1 MPKSKLVRASTGF
14 LRQGTVFMSQGTQY
28 GRGYTMTL
36 NNVLDFSDPFK
47 GTLSNLSVSVGFFNA
62 VLGSGILLFPKLSYQ
77 AGIPL
82 ITILM
87 ILSAGL
93 LWGSGILLAKSSEL
107 SNTCSFHKLMITAL
121 KSYWSDSPK
130 SESKDR
136 LSDRKKTIHPICS
149 VIAQE
154 PPGLNEF
161 SLGTISENKLPN
173 MNLGSRLVGVSTVR
187 SAGEKFPLPNATVRA
202 FSEISGKS
210 KVPDDISELE
220 GSSKFK
226 DFEELELAQLRD
238 SVRKQPQPNFYSK
251 LKAGS
256 PLKTERSTIRVS
268 RISMLSVSPPSVD
281 GSYDTDVKCRC
292 LAMLL
297 EIFVF
302 LDCFI
307 TVVSYMQ
314 CLGEYGLATYKGL
327 KEKEEDEKN
336 IREYFRFGS
345 GILATFLSLIA
356 GSKLQNMVW
365 MNFVGSIA
373 IMYAIIYTISSPAW
387 NGEPDIE
394 HNLDDEINE
403 DLWNFFPRKTGS
415 PVKVFVTV
423 FSTMGYAFPNY
434 FCSARYYSESSKKE
448 SFARVVGL
456 TYVFIVVIYGAYGF
470 IGANLPKAQ
479 TFLEW
484 NFNSPDSA
492 IFPNYYNGWVYDEFA
507 LTLVFLAMFC
517 TIISVLPVYIMEL
530 SQCFQTIVIQLNIVS
545 AKSYGWWAE
554 QLTKVVMGL
563 LTTVLA
569 TFITRLETVIEIDG
583 ALILTPLGYFFP
595 PIIYLMLVHNK
606 KKKDGFWVSVAW
618 IVLFSGVIFFVISWY
633 IFFSG

>member
-1 MPKSKLVRASTGF
+1 MPKSKLVRASTSV
-14 LRQGTVFMSQGTQY
+14 LRQGTVFMTQGTQY

-107 SNTCSFHKLMITAL
+107 SKTCSFYKLMITAL
-121 KSYWSDSPK
+121 KRYGSDTK
-130 SESKDR
+130 KDR
-136 LSDRKKTIHPICS
+136 SRKMRKTINIPCS
-149 VIAQE
+149 TIVEKPAVFKDVSLATIA
-154 PPGLNEF
+154 
-161 SLGTISENKLPN
+161 ENKAEN
-173 MNLGSRLVGVSTVR
+173 KKLGGVSTIR
-187 SAGEKFPLPNATVRA
+187 SSGETLSRTIRAAFPEKLAKYPASDKSSEAGEAA
-202 FSEISGKS
+202 
-210 KVPDDISELE
+210 
-220 GSSKFK
+220 KFK
-226 DFEELELAQLRD
+226 DFEELELEQLRD
-238 SVRKQPQPNFYSK
+238 SIRKSSALKYVTK
-251 LKAGS
+251 LKG
-256 PLKTERSTIRVS
+256 PDECTIRTERSVDRIS
-268 RISMLSVSPPSVD
+268 RISILSESPRSLRSANSED
-281 GSYDTDVKCRC
+281 SYTTNVKCRC

-297 EIFVF
+297 EVFVF

-327 KEKEEDEKN
+327 RENEEDEKN
-336 IREYFRFGS
+336 MRVYFRLGS

-356 GSKLQNMVW
+356 GTKLQNMVW
-365 MNFVGSIA
+365 MNFVGSFA
-373 IMYAIIYTISSPAW
+373 IMYAIVYTISSPAW
-387 NGEPDIE
+387 NGVPNINYD
-394 HNLDDEINE
+394 LDKEVNE
-403 DLWNFFPRKTGS
+403 DLWNFFPRNKGD

-448 SFARVVGL
+448 SFSRVVGL
-456 TYVFIVVIYGAYGF
+456 TYVFIVVLYGAYGF
-470 IGANLPKAQ
+470 VGATLPKAQ
-479 TFLEW
+479 TFLEE

-492 IFPNYYNGWVYDEFA
+492 IFPNYYNGWVKDKSL
-507 LTLVFLAMFC
+507 LTMVFLAMFC

-530 SQCFQTIVIQLNIVS
+530 SQCFQTIIIQCNIVAS
-545 AKSYGWWAE
+545 KSYGNSAM
-554 QLTKVVMGL
+554 QFTKVVMGIA
-563 LTTVLA
+563 TACLA
-569 TFITRLETVIEIDG
+569 TWITMLETVIEIDG

-595 PIIYLMLVHNK
+595 PIIYLMLVYNK
-606 KKKDGFWVSVAW
+606 KKKEVFWVAMAW
-618 IVLFSGVIFFVISWY
+618 IVLFAGVIFFVISWY
-633 IFFSG
+633 IFFSD